1 MKFILSFFLSVFPR
15 LLVKYH
21 NVVEKDDKFE
31 LFIPNN
37 TEGLEAA
44 SRARQPSVNL
54 LCGSSL
60 CVKAGK

>member
-1 MKFILSFFLSVFPR
+1 MFPR

-21 NVVEKDDKFE
+21 NVVEKHDKFD
-31 LFIPNN
+31 LFISNN
-37 TEGLEAA
+37 TEVLEAA

-54 LCGSSL
+54 LCGNSL